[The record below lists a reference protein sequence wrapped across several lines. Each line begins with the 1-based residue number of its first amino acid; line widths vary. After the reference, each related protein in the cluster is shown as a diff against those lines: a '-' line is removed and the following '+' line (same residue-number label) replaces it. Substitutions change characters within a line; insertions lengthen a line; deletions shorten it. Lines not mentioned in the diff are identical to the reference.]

1 MKSESPR
8 MQGKGGFRLLELL
21 VVFLGFNYSAKD
33 SVELKAAAEAGQFFR
48 VARGYALIEGAD
60 NECVYLHQGHLLRET
75 LRGRELELP
84 EAVRLVLGDGEH
96 PGVGEED
103 GMSLAVFF
111 ADGSA
116 QGEDIR
122 LSAAGRTLRL
132 RIAPVLGEARLEE
145 EESDG

>member
-1 MKSESPR
+1 MIMSISL
-8 MQGKGGFRLLELL
+8 G
-21 VVFLGFNYSAKD
+21 VFLGFNYSAKD
-33 SVELKAAAEAGQFFR
+33 SVELKAAAAEAGQFFR

-84 EAVRLVLGDGEH
+84 EAVRLVSGDGEH
-96 PGVGEED
+96 PGVGEEE

-116 QGEDIR
+116 QGEAIR
-122 LSAAGRTLRL
+122 LSAAGRGLRL
-132 RIAPVLGEARLEE
+132 RIDPVLGEARLVEE
-145 EESDG
+145 ERDG